1 MKRKIS
7 LIKSI
12 DWITVLIFL
21 LLVFFGWLN
30 IYAAVFNEQ
39 HHHIFDLSQRYGK
52 QLIWIIGAIFLAII
66 VFLID
71 EKFYFVFSYLIYG
84 LSIISLIFVLLIG
97 EELHGSRS
105 WFEIGGFNFQPSE
118 FAKVATSLALAKY
131 MSSYNFRIN
140 KFKPIFTIFLLV
152 IMPVFL
158 IALQPD
164 LGSAIVFF
172 SFLLVV
178 YRAGF
183 SEFLLLVAIIFAGLF
198 ISTLVI
204 DKLYIL
210 LGLIGITAFAL
221 WFAERKFKYVAG
233 ALVILVMIVGVIY
246 GLNVFLNMNMNY
258 YYILAAGLLVSLPVY
273 LIYAVRK
280 RLRKMLI
287 IIGCLL
293 ISVLF
298 SFSIDYVYHDVL
310 REHQQKRLNVLLGLE
325 TDPLGDGYN
334 INQSKIAIGSG
345 GVTGKGFLNGTQTK
359 FDFVPEQSTD
369 FIFCTVGEEWGFI
382 GTSVVIG
389 LFIILFLRLI
399 FIAERQR
406 SDFSRIYGYGVIAI
420 LFTHFAINIGMTI
433 GLLPVIGIPLPFF
446 SYGGS
451 ALWAFT
457 ILLFI
462 MLRLD
467 AVRMELLR

>member
-7 LIKSI
+7 LIKSV
-12 DWITVLIFL
+12 DWITVFIFL
-21 LLVFFGWLN
+21 FLVFFGWLN
-30 IYAAVFNEQ
+30 IYAATYNEQ

-52 QLIWIIGAIFLAII
+52 QFIWMIGAIFLAII

-84 LSIISLIFVLLIG
+84 LFIISLIVVLLIG
-97 EELHGSRS
+97 QELHGSRS
-105 WFEIGGFNFQPSE
+105 WLEIGRFNFQPSE
-118 FAKVATSLALAKY
+118 FAKIATSLALAKY
-131 MSSYNFRIN
+131 MSSYNFQIN
-140 KFKPIFTIFLLV
+140 KLKPVFTIFLLV
-152 IMPVFL
+152 MMPVLL

-178 YRAGF
+178 YREGF
-183 SEFLLLVAIIFAGLF
+183 SEVLLLIAIIFAGLF
-198 ISTLVI
+198 ISSLVI
-204 DKLYIL
+204 DKLYVL
-210 LGLIGITAFAL
+210 LGLIGIAAFAL
-221 WFAERKFKYVAG
+221 WFTGRKFKYVVG
-233 ALVILVMIVGVIY
+233 ALIILVMIVGIIY
-246 GLNVFLNMNMNY
+246 GLNVFFNMDWNY
-258 YYILAAGLLVSLPVY
+258 YYILTAGLLVSLPVY
-273 LIYAVRK
+273 LIYTVRK
-280 RLRKMLI
+280 RLRKMLM

-325 TDPLGDGYN
+325 KDPLGDGYN

-345 GVTGKGFLNGTQTK
+345 GITGKGFLNGTQTK

-369 FIFCTVGEEWGFI
+369 FIFCTVGEEWGFA
-382 GTSVVIG
+382 GTLLVTG

-433 GLLPVIGIPLPFF
+433 GLFPVIGIPLPFF

-467 AVRMELLR
+467 AVRMELLK

>member
-12 DWITVLIFL
+12 DWFTVFIFL

-30 IYAAVFNEQ
+30 IYAAVYNEQ
-39 HHHIFDLSQRYGK
+39 HHNIFDLSQRYGK
-52 QLIWIIGAIFLAII
+52 QLIWIIAAIFLAII

-84 LSIISLIFVLLIG
+84 LSIISLILVLLIG
-97 EELHGSRS
+97 KEIHGSKS
-105 WFEIGGFNFQPSE
+105 WFEISRFNFQPSE
-118 FAKVATSLALAKY
+118 FAKIATSLALAKY

-140 KFKPIFTIFLLV
+140 KFKPILTIFLLV
-152 IMPVFL
+152 IMPVLL

-183 SEFLLLVAIIFAGLF
+183 SEVLLLIAIIFAGLF

-204 DKLYIL
+204 DKLLIL

-221 WFAERKFKYVAG
+221 WFAERKIKYVAG
-233 ALVILVMIVGVIY
+233 ALIILVMIVGVIY
-246 GLNVFLNMNMNY
+246 ELNVFFNMNMNY

-280 RLRKMLI
+280 KLRKMLI

-389 LFIILFLRLI
+389 LFIILFLRLV